1 MVNLAQKWKSKMERG
16 TYLACWTIHLK
27 INTQY
32 LMPDW
37 WWTWNKME
45 TLVVLVLSAS
55 LTHTELL
62 MISYSTT
69 SSSSLPF
76 CKMPELID
84 GELVWKM
91 VSKPTFDCSESSFER
106 ETRSSSFWPRS
117 RIFSSVSETICFV
130 SSSSFCTEWKVSI
143 KIYLKPHYW
152 PLRIESAVFGSC
164 HFAIKFAKL

>member
-1 MVNLAQKWKSKMERG
+1 MRAVCDFINYTWKYKLKLASLTIASSKCVMVNLAQKWKSKMERG

-84 GELVWKM
+84 GELVWRNGVK
-91 VSKPTFDCSESSFER
+91 TNLWLLR
-106 ETRSSSFWPRS
+106 EFIWARDQIVKFLAPVKDL
-117 RIFSSVSETICFV
+117 FQCLGNDLLCLVELV
-130 SSSSFCTEWKVSI
+130 
-143 KIYLKPHYW
+143 LYW
-152 PLRIESAVFGSC
+152 MKRFG
-164 HFAIKFAKL
+164 